1 MNPSKTQEKQDGA
14 AIRVLWI
21 STLAFTLMFAVWMMF
36 GVLGVA
42 IKEELGLSDAQLAWI
57 TSVAIL
63 NGSMWR
69 MPSGMIADRIGGRKV
84 FTVLLLLS
92 AVFAVAVAY
101 AHSYVQLIIL
111 AFFVGIAGN
120 SFTAGI
126 SWNSAW
132 SRPERQGLALGV
144 FGAGNLGASVTKFIG
159 PAIIAATAGQA
170 YFGGLIQGGWRL
182 VPIIY
187 AVLLV
192 IFAALVWFGTP
203 KNDKV
208 SGGDRSLAER
218 LSPLK
223 HLQVWRFSLYY
234 VAVFGAYVAL
244 SSWLPNFYTTHFTT
258 SDGGAVS
265 LQTAALITASFIF
278 PASLM
283 RPVGGWI
290 SDTYGARVAMRI
302 TFTAMLVT
310 ALVLAMPRGIL
321 PFLGNVWVF
330 AFIVFLHG
338 CAMGIG
344 KAAVYKHIPTYYPAD
359 VGAVGGLVGMLG
371 GLGGFFLPPLFAHFT
386 PASYPGG
393 TFLVMAVLLSVC
405 FIWMELSIRQI
416 EARKKSARVA

>member
-1 MNPSKTQEKQDGA
+1 MGEPQTVEAQKSG

-42 IKEELGLSDAQLAWI
+42 IKDELGLSDTQLAWI

-69 MPSGMIADRIGGRKV
+69 MPAGMIADRIGGRKV
-84 FTVLLLLS
+84 FMVLLLSS

-101 AHSYVQLIIL
+101 AHSYVQLLIL

-126 SWNSAW
+126 SWNSLW
-132 SRPERQGLALGV
+132 TPPERQGLALGI

-159 PAIIAATAGQA
+159 PAIITATAGQA
-170 YFGGLIQGGWRL
+170 YFGGKVEGGWRL
-182 VPIIY
+182 VPLIY

-192 IFAALVWFGTP
+192 LTAILVWFGTP
-203 KNDKV
+203 KEDMVAK
-208 SGGDRSLAER
+208 GGRTLGER
-218 LSPLK
+218 LAPLK
-223 HLQVWRFSLYY
+223 HVQVWRFSLYY

-244 SSWLPNFYTTHFTT
+244 SSWLPNYYTSHFTT
-258 SDGGAVS
+258 SDGAPVS
-265 LQTAALITASFIF
+265 LATAALITASFIF

-283 RPVGGWI
+283 RPVGGWM
-290 SDTYGARVAMRI
+290 SDKRGARFAMRI
-302 TFTAMLVT
+302 TFAVMLATAVIL
-310 ALVLAMPRGIL
+310 ALPRGVL
-321 PFLGNVWVF
+321 PILGNVWFF

-338 CAMGIG
+338 CAMGVG
-344 KAAVYKHIPTYYPAD
+344 KAAVFKHIPTYYPED

-371 GLGGFFLPPLFAHFT
+371 GLGGFVLPPLFASAT

-393 TFLVMAVLLSVC
+393 TFLVMATLLVIC
-405 FIWMELSIRQI
+405 IVWMEISIDRI
-416 EARKKSARVA
+416 EKVKRGQKTK